1 MSERIDW
8 ISCFFNNLCSKQ
20 DSSYDSDH
28 ENLTAGAFLGAA
40 TNIGGGGG
48 GGGGSLDLI
57 PAPSVGVGGGGGG
70 GGGGLAPLT
79 IPAPGS
85 GVMSRS
91 HNDVSRCE
99 QQRKIQLLFQ

>member
-1 MSERIDW
+1 MECIELNQVN
-8 ISCFFNNLCSKQ
+8 CNQ

-28 ENLTAGAFLGAA
+28 ENLTAAA
-40 TNIGGGGG
+40 VMGGGVTNVGGGGR
-48 GGGGSLDLI
+48 GSLDLI
-57 PAPSVGVGGGGGG
+57 QPPVVGGGGLGVGG

-91 HNDVSRCE
+91 HNDVSRCSE
-99 QQRKIQLLFQ
+99 YRIYDHSS

>member
-1 MSERIDW
+1 MANVDSQ
-8 ISCFFNNLCSKQ
+8 Q

-28 ENLTAGAFLGAA
+28 ENLAAVAIMGGATNVGTTAGG
-40 TNIGGGGG
+40 NG

-57 PAPSVGVGGGGGG
+57 PAPVGG

-85 GVMSRS
+85 SVMSRS
-91 HNDVSRCE
+91 HNDVSRCVH
-99 QQRKIQLLFQ
+99 KDKAM